1 MSTNRRQLRGSQ
13 RINKP
18 KGQRQE
24 YRKILIVAEGEKT
37 EPQYFEKFAAL
48 LKAKAVRVVRV
59 DPIGLGKDPLTVV
72 LDAEKRRNKER
83 RAGDAFDQV
92 WCVVDVDEHASLE
105 RACIEARRLGIEI
118 AVSSP
123 CFEIW
128 LLWHFQERTAWV
140 DAATLA
146 RELKNRGFSGKNMP
160 ADFPYTNYAAA
171 IDRANK
177 CEKVRIKH
185 APPNPS
191 SSVASLIS
199 VLVQAYTEPGK
210 T

>member
-1 MSTNRRQLRGSQ
+1 M
-13 RINKP
+13 
-18 KGQRQE
+18 
-24 YRKILIVAEGEKT
+24 AEGEKT

-72 LDAEKRRNKER
+72 LDADKRRKKER
-83 RAGDAFDQV
+83 RDGDAFDQV

-105 RACIEARRLGIEI
+105 RACIEAGRLDIKI
-118 AVSSP
+118 AISSP

-128 LLWHFQERTAWV
+128 LLWHFEERTAWV

-146 RELKNRGFSGKNMP
+146 RELKKRGFSGKNMP
-160 ADFPYTNYAAA
+160 TDFPYANYATA
-171 IDRANK
+171 INRANK
-177 CEKVRIKH
+177 CEQVRIKH

-199 VLVQAYTEPGK
+199 ALVTAYTESGNP
-210 T
+210 